1 MSETEVWIRSMNRF
15 AVSRALCIIVE
26 CLVGSQY
33 QVCLTIIQ
41 LYFICNQK
49 DFKLT
54 FANAINCMDKLE
66 EKASENELILKTIF
80 LSMKPKCYGWDIVPL
95 YYSTLNP
102 TSDN

>member
-1 MSETEVWIRSMNRF
+1 
-15 AVSRALCIIVE
+15 
-26 CLVGSQY
+26 
-33 QVCLTIIQ
+33 
-41 LYFICNQK
+41 
-49 DFKLT
+49 
-54 FANAINCMDKLE
+54 MDKLE